1 MVRIRVLALV
11 SLLVLVAGPAQASIE
26 SDLVKQGMIAYEEL
40 DYQKAV
46 DYLHKALTETLT
58 KEEKVLTFKI
68 LAFSHVALE
77 KPAEAQK
84 DFEQLLTVDP
94 SFQMDRTVSPR
105 VRVVFE
111 KAQVRIATAGVPT
124 SDGGSGLRP
133 EVPKLIKEGTPMTV
147 RVSYPGG
154 VATKMVLFYRTR
166 GQYKFNSLEVRTLRG
181 TAAIFQTTIPGIQI
195 QAPAFEYYVNMVD
208 DSGAGV
214 ASAGSLGRPLAVEVQ
229 GKPKPIAK
237 NPAFWGGLVAGV
249 VVVGV
254 VAGVLA
260 ATLPTHIGPDT
271 PSTLTIQPH

>member
-1 MVRIRVLALV
+1 MVHLRVVALV
-11 SLLVLVAGPAQASIE
+11 SLLVGLVAAPARASIE
-26 SDLVKQGMIAYEEL
+26 SDLVKQGMVAYEEL

-84 DFEQLLTVDP
+84 DFEQLLTIDP

-111 KAQVRIATAGVPT
+111 KAQTRIATTGVPT

-133 EVPKLIKEGTPMTV
+133 EVPRQVKEGTPMTV

-166 GQYKFNSLEVRTLRG
+166 GQYRFNAIDVRPSPGGAT
-181 TAAIFQTTIPGIQI
+181 FQTTIPGMHV

-208 DSGAGV
+208 ESGAGV
-214 ASAGSLGRPLAVEVQ
+214 ASAGSIGRPLAVEVQ

-254 VAGVLA
+254 VAGVLG
-260 ATLPTHIGPDT
+260 ATLPSHIGPDT